1 MSLGCCHL
9 VVVVVVVVENIQLR
23 DRTVSNVSW
32 VLYCCNLVV
41 VVVVENIQLWDRN
54 VSFIIA
60 QVVHNRLL
68 RRVCQIFR
76 IWLRNDQDHLL
87 QLCQNLK
94 LSSFKYHQNYTFLSE
109 QTSFYGAGQNSCIL
123 VSTKDKHDLVS
134 KTNMIILWQ
143 CDKIVTSADWFFPYE
158 VYQLIQLCSFVNCDS
173 RTLCFGGKCGSLLL
187 FYVICKIRTTSKFD
201 SYLFHPGTRH
211 FFSYTQSQNAP
222 EDIKEKSKV
231 FLGMIFN
238 LFLDASTHLYKR
250 VCPSVRR

>member
-9 VVVVVVVVENIQLR
+9 VVVVVVVVLENIQLR

-32 VLYCCNLVV
+32 VLYCCNLVVV

-68 RRVCQIFR
+68 PRVCQIFR
-76 IWLRNDQDHLL
+76 IWLGNDQDHLL

-211 FFSYTQSQNAP
+211 FFFRTPKAKMLRKISKRNR
-222 EDIKEKSKV
+222 KS
-231 FLGMIFN
+231 FLVWFSIYF
-238 LFLDASTHLYKR
+238 
-250 VCPSVRR
+250 